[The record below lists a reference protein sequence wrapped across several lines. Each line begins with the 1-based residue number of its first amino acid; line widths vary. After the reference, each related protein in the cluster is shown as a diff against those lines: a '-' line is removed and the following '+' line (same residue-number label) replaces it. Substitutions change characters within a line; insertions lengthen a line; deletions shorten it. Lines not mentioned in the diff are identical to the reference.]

1 MAVVNPENG
10 YIDALVGGR
19 DYESSQVN
27 MATGEGGA
35 GRQAGSSFKLFTL
48 LAAINEG
55 IDPETLID
63 AGYKVDLEGGEPVYN
78 NDKADYGTRTIKSAF
93 GVSSNTAFIRLLL
106 SVGVDKVIEMA
117 HAMGITSDLPAVA
130 GLTLGIGS
138 VTPLEMADAYAT
150 VANGGVHYDPECII
164 SIEDKNGNVIVDN
177 TDPTASGCSLA
188 KWPGQRSTAWKWSST
203 TAPARRLAPIT
214 ARRPAARPV
223 PPTTRRTAGFAV

>member
-1 MAVVNPENG
+1 
-10 YIDALVGGR
+10 
-19 DYESSQVN
+19 

-117 HAMGITSDLPAVA
+117 HAMG
-130 GLTLGIGS
+130 
-138 VTPLEMADAYAT
+138 TPPICRQ
-150 VANGGVHYDPECII
+150 GGGPY
-164 SIEDKNGNVIVDN
+164 
-177 TDPTASGCSLA
+177 
-188 KWPGQRSTAWKWSST
+188 PGHRFGH
-203 TAPARRLAPIT
+203 
-214 ARRPAARPV
+214 AARN
-223 PPTTRRTAGFAV
+223 G